1 MTELSMRVARLH
13 GAGDVRL
20 HTERRPRPAGDGE
33 RLVEVTSV
41 GVCGS
46 DLHWFTEGG
55 IGDAVLARPLVLG
68 HEMAGVIRGG
78 PDDGVA
84 VAIDPALPCGACPPC
99 RAGHGN
105 LCPDIVF
112 AGHGARDGGLRQF
125 LTWPADRLYP
135 LPDGL
140 SADDGALLEPL
151 GVALHAL
158 DLAHL
163 RMAATV
169 AVVGCGP
176 IGLLLVQ
183 LARGHGAT
191 RVLAAE
197 PLPHRMAA
205 AAGFGAEPA
214 GAEGV
219 ADVVFEVSGT
229 DGAVDTA
236 LRLARPGARV
246 VLVGIPDG
254 DSTTFSAALARRKG
268 LTLVLVRR
276 MGEVYPRAIDL
287 AARKLVDLAPLVTDV
302 FALDE
307 AGAAMTTAAAR
318 TGLKVVIHPNG

>member
-1 MTELSMRVARLH
+1 MRVARLH

-20 HTERRPRPAGDGE
+20 HTEERPPPVGPGD

-46 DLHWFTEGG
+46 DLHWFAEGG

-68 HEMAGVIRGG
+68 HEMAGVVRGG
-78 PDDGVA
+78 PDDGVP
-84 VAIDPALPCGACPPC
+84 VAIDPAIPCGVCEPC

-105 LCPDIVF
+105 LCPDVVF
-112 AGHGARDGGLRQF
+112 AGHGTCDGGLRQF
-125 LTWPADRLYP
+125 LTWPAERLHP
-135 LPDGL
+135 LPRGL

-163 RMAATV
+163 RMASTV

-183 LARGHGAT
+183 LARRSAT
-191 RVLAAE
+191 RVVAAE
-197 PLPHRMAA
+197 PLPHRMAV
-205 AAGFGAEPA
+205 AAGLGAEPA
-214 GAEGV
+214 DSEGV
-219 ADVVFEVSGT
+219 ADVVFEVSGS
-229 DGAVDTA
+229 DAAVDTA

-254 DSTTFSAALARRKG
+254 DRTTFSAALARRKG
-268 LTLVLVRR
+268 LTLVLARR

-287 AARKLVDLAPLVTDV
+287 VARGLVELTPLVSDV
-302 FALDE
+302 FALSE
-307 AGAAMTTAAAR
+307 VSTAMATAAAR
-318 TGLKVVIHPNG
+318 TGLKVVVHPNG

>member
-1 MTELSMRVARLH
+1 MRVARLH
-13 GAGDVRL
+13 GARDVRL
-20 HTERRPRPAGDGE
+20 HTEERPRPAGDGD

-68 HEMAGVIRGG
+68 HEMAGVVRGG
-78 PDDGVA
+78 PDDGIRVA
-84 VAIDPALPCGACPPC
+84 VDPAVPCGACEPC

-105 LCPDIVF
+105 LCPDVVF
-112 AGHGARDGGLRQF
+112 AGHGACDGGLRQF
-125 LTWPADRLYP
+125 LTWPRHRLHP

-151 GVALHAL
+151 GVAVHAL

-163 RMAATV
+163 RVASTV

-183 LARGHGAT
+183 LARRHGAT

-205 AAGFGAEPA
+205 AESFGAEPA
-214 GAEGV
+214 DQAGI
-219 ADVVFEVSGT
+219 ADVVFEVSGS
-229 DGAVDTA
+229 DEAVDTA

-246 VLVGIPDG
+246 VLVGIPDS
-254 DSTTFSAALARRKG
+254 DRTSFSAGAARRKG

-287 AARKLVDLAPLVTDV
+287 AARGLVDLAPLVSDV
-302 FALDE
+302 FPLSE
-307 AGAAMTTAAAR
+307 ATTAMATASAR
-318 TGLKVVIHPNG
+318 TGLKVLVHPNG